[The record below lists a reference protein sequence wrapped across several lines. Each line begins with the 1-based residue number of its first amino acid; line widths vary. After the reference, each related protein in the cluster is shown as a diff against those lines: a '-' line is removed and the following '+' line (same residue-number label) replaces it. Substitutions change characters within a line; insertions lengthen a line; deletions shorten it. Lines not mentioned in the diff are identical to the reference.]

1 MEPYQSK
8 AINIYINYFLKDRV
22 TDFENRLIKA
32 KKDAILHVQNKI
44 ELYKNDSEEM
54 FYWTNVKNVLEKI

>member
-8 AINIYINYFLKDRV
+8 AIKIYLNYFLKDRV

-32 KKDAILHVQNKI
+32 KKDATLHVQNQI
-44 ELYKNDSEEM
+44 ELYKDDPEET
-54 FYWTNVKNVLEKI
+54 FYWTNIKNALEKI

>member
-1 MEPYQSK
+1 MEAYQSK